1 MHNWAGNV
9 SYSTADLQHPTSV
22 AQLSEIVTSASRVKA
37 LGSRHSFNDS
47 ADTVGT
53 LVALDQ
59 LRLDGAD
66 TSEPQLDS
74 TAGTVRVAAGVTH
87 AQLGEFL
94 QRHDYA
100 LHNLASLPHISV
112 AGSIQTGTH
121 GSGVRNSSLAADVRS
136 FEIVRASGELESVS
150 QGDEN
155 FHASV
160 VGVGALGIVTAVTLR
175 VEPSFQVSQHVH
187 ENMPWQA
194 ALANW
199 AEIMAGGYSVSVF
212 TTFDGPDTHQ
222 IWTKRRVDDASPT
235 VDLVALG
242 GREATQARHPVP
254 GVNAAGVTAQRRNP
268 GPWNERL
275 AHFRSDFQPS
285 FGEEIQS
292 EYLMPAEHAV
302 AAIEALR
309 GIGHLIS
316 PLLFVCEL
324 RTVATDAA
332 WLSPSYAR
340 ASVAVHFTWHQRS
353 EDLRALLPHV
363 EAALAPFAARPHWG
377 KVFTMPR
384 AELRRVYPRLDE
396 FTTETLR
403 VDPNRRFGNS
413 FLRRVLFD

>member
-22 AQLSEIVTSASRVKA
+22 AQLAEIVTASSRVKA

-47 ADTVGT
+47 ADTRGT

-59 LRLDGAD
+59 LRLDGAG
-66 TSEPQLDS
+66 TFEPQLDS
-74 TAGTVRVAAGVTH
+74 SAGTVRVAAGVTH
-87 AQLGEFL
+87 AQLGQFL
-94 QRHDYA
+94 QRHGYA

-112 AGSIQTGTH
+112 AGAIQTGTH
-121 GSGVRNSSLAADVRS
+121 GSGVRNSSLAADVLT
-136 FEIVRASGELESVS
+136 FEIVRASGEFESVS

-160 VGVGALGIVTAVTLR
+160 VGIGALGIVTALTLR

-187 ENMPWQA
+187 EGMPWQA
-194 ALANW
+194 ALENW
-199 AEIMAGGYSVSVF
+199 TQIMSGGYSVSMF
-212 TTFDGPDTHQ
+212 TTFDSPDTHQ
-222 IWTKRRVDDASPT
+222 IWTKRRVDDTSPA
-235 VDLVALG
+235 VDLVGLG
-242 GREATQARHPVP
+242 GREATQPRHPLP
-254 GVNAAGVTAQRRNP
+254 GANAESVTAQQRTP

-275 AHFRSDFQPS
+275 AHFRSDFKPS
-285 FGEEIQS
+285 FGAEIQS

-353 EDLRALLPHV
+353 DELRALLPHV
-363 EAALAPFAARPHWG
+363 EAVLAPFNARPHWG

-384 AELRRVYPRLDE
+384 TDLRRVYPRLDA
-396 FTTETLR
+396 FSTETLR
-403 VDPNRRFGNS
+403 VDPNRRFGND